1 MRILT
6 YTTDLNNDPEAMTW
20 DEFVENGLPED
31 WADYIWQEVE
41 SVEQA
46 KEEHDTKLD
55 LRTEEINEGKP
66 ERAYY

>member
-1 MRILT
+1 MRIVT
-6 YTTDLNNDPEAMTW
+6 YTTDSNSDPEAMTW
-20 DEFVENGLPED
+20 EEFQKNKLPDD

-55 LRTEEINEGKP
+55 LRMEEINAGKP